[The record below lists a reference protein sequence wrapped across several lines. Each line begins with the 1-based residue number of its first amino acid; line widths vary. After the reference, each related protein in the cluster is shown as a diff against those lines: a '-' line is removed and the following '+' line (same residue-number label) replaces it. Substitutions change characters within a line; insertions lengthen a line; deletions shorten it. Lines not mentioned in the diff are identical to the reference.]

1 MAAAAPL
8 VPVVVP
14 APAPNN
20 PFFDEDPVLLPAGHS
35 LVAATGTFMDWQAAP
50 AIPNQA
56 ANVTAPLYK
65 LLSRLESPRVGGSHV
80 IT

>member
-20 PFFDEDPVLLPAGHS
+20 PFVDEDPVLLPAWHS

-56 ANVTAPLYK
+56 AHVTVPLY
-65 LLSRLESPRVGGSHV
+65 
-80 IT
+80 